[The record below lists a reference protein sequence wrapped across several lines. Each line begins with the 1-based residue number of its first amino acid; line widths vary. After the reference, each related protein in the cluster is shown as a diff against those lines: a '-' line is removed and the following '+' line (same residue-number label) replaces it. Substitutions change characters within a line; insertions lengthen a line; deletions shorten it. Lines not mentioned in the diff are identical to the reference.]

1 MKWILLFV
9 LASWIIAAD
18 WQPAPQ
24 NYALTFPKDHG
35 SHPAQKIEWWYFT
48 GNLQSSDGHA
58 FGYQLTFFR
67 IGTDAQPK
75 NPSAWTVRDL
85 HMAHFAISD
94 LSQGKYFHQQRL
106 NRAGPGLCGAEL
118 ERLAVWNGPW
128 RVEMKDP
135 NQIIFQA
142 NDPDIE
148 MNLTLAVAQPPVLHG
163 DRGYSRKGVT
173 AGNASIYYSMTR
185 LGSSGTLRIGDQKFE
200 VKGQSWMDHEFGSSF
215 LEPGQLGWDWF
226 SLQLDDGSDL
236 MLFQIRQALG
246 VPAMSGTLVKPDGTV
261 EVLTQDQF
269 KLRPSDPWKSPAT
282 GAPYPLK
289 WKISLPRQ
297 HLELQVT
304 TPLSNQ
310 EMISP
315 KAGPSY
321 WEGAVVAE
329 GMLNDQPIHGQGYL
343 EMTGYSGAAMRSFF
357 HLEE

>member
-1 MKWILLFV
+1 MKWILLLA
-9 LASWIIAAD
+9 LASQITAAD

-35 SHPAQKIEWWYFT
+35 SHPSQKIEWWYFT
-48 GNLQSSDGHA
+48 GNLQSSDGNA

-67 IGTDAQPK
+67 IGTDPQPK

-94 LSQGKYFHQQRL
+94 LSGGGYFHQQRL

-128 RVEMKDP
+128 RAEMKEP
-135 NQIIFQA
+135 NQITLQA
-142 NDPDIE
+142 SDPAFE

-173 AGNASIYYSMTR
+173 AGNASIYYSLTR
-185 LGSSGTLRIGDQKFE
+185 LGSSGTLRIGEQKF
-200 VKGQSWMDHEFGSSF
+200 VVTGQSWMDHEFGSSF

-226 SLQLDDGSDL
+226 SLQLEDGSDL
-236 MLFQIRQALG
+236 MLFQIRQVLG
-246 VPAMSGTLVKPDGTV
+246 SPAMSGTLVKPDGTV
-261 EVLTQDQF
+261 EVLTKDHF
-269 KLRPSDPWKSPAT
+269 KLRPSDSWKSPAT
-282 GAPYPLK
+282 GAQYPLN
-289 WKISLPRQ
+289 WTISLPAQ
-297 HLELQVT
+297 QLELQVT

-310 EMISP
+310 EMISA

-329 GMLNDQPIHGQGYL
+329 GMQNGQPIRGRGYL

>member
-1 MKWILLFV
+1 MKWILLLV
-9 LASWIIAAD
+9 LASRIFAAD
-18 WQPAPQ
+18 WLPAPK

-48 GNLQSSDGHA
+48 GNLQSSDGHL

-67 IGTDAQPK
+67 IGTDPQPT

-94 LSQGKYFHQQRL
+94 LSGGKYFHQQRL
-106 NRAGPGLCGAEL
+106 NRAGPGLCGADL

-128 RVEMKDP
+128 RAEMKDAG
-135 NQIIFQA
+135 QITLQA
-142 NDPDIE
+142 SDPVFE
-148 MNLTLAVAQPPVLHG
+148 MNITLTVSQPPVLHG
-163 DRGYSRKGVT
+163 DQGYSRKGVT
-173 AGNASIYYSMTR
+173 AGNASIYYSLTR
-185 LGSSGTLRIGDQKFE
+185 LGSSGTLRIGGQKFE
-200 VKGQSWMDHEFGSSF
+200 VTGQSWMDHEFGSSF
-215 LEPGQLGWDWF
+215 LEPGQMGWDWF

-246 VPAMSGTLVKPDGTV
+246 APAMSGTLVKPDGTV
-261 EVLTQDQF
+261 EVLTGDHF
-269 KLRPSDPWKSPAT
+269 KLGHSDPWKSPAT
-282 GAPYPLK
+282 GAQYPLK
-289 WKISLPRQ
+289 WTISLPQ
-297 HLELQVT
+297 HHLELKVS
-304 TPLSNQ
+304 TPLSDQ

-329 GMLNDQPIHGQGYL
+329 GVQNGQPIRGRGYL